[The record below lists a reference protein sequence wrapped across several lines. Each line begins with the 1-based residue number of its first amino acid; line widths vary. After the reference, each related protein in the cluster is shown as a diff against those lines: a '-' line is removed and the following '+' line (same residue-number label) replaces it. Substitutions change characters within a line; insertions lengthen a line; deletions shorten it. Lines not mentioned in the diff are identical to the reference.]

1 MPKCQ
6 LLFDLITT
14 SATFSSDQ
22 HLTGVV
28 VHEIGETDEKTFGE
42 LVATKR

>member
-1 MPKCQ
+1 MLKCQ

-22 HLTGVV
+22 HLAGVV
-28 VHEIGETDEKTFGE
+28 VHEIWETDEKTFGE